1 MRFGHQLQP
10 NQCIPVCLAE
20 CGDSTPTLCSQR
32 QVSAILQACM
42 PDPDMLHRVFGT
54 LEEGMQHCEERFLH
68 LARYHGI
75 IKPTTTSLSLPV
87 CPLPQAWSAV
97 CAAEHV

>member
-1 MRFGHQLQP
+1 MSQQVLQM
-10 NQCIPVCLAE
+10 I
-20 CGDSTPTLCSQR
+20 
-32 QVSAILQACM
+32 M
-42 PDPDMLHRVFGT
+42 PDPGLLRRVFGT

-87 CPLPQAWSAV
+87 GFLLHVC
-97 CAAEHV
+97 CAAGSCLARQIRAGACKILMVLSYEGCTIFF